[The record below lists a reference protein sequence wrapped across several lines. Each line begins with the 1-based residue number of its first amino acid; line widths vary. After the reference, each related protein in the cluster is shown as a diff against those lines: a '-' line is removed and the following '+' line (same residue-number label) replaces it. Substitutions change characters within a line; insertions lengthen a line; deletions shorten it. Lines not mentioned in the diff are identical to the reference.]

1 MKINRKE
8 IMKRA
13 HEIAKKMVGDWYAR
27 LALALRQ
34 AWMEAK
40 TVVEKI
46 IDTAKSLVIGK
57 DYYGIFTGNNI
68 DTKGDKEMIYNGGI
82 SWTAKTGGKE
92 MTMDS
97 QKTTDAALEYINRPS
112 YKVGI

>member
-1 MKINRKE
+1 MKSQ

-13 HEIAKKMVGDWYAR
+13 HQIAKTLVGDWYAR

-34 AWMEAK
+34 AWREVKEMTEQVK
-40 TVVEKI
+40 ETVKQ
-46 IDTAKSLVIGK
+46 LVIGN
-57 DYYGIFTGNNI
+57 DYYGIFAGQNT
-68 DTKGDKEMIYNGGI
+68 DSKGSKKMIYNGGI
-82 SWTAKTGGKE
+82 SWTAKDGNRE